1 MFKPEQVGK
10 RTRYTYAKINE
21 VIKMPHLLDIQRK
34 SYEWFLE
41 SGLQNIFDDISP
53 IKDNSGNLVLSFE
66 SFSLGEPKYDINECK
81 NRDATYAAPL
91 RVNVRLVNNDPEN
104 MDIKEQEVF
113 MGDFPLMTETGTFII
128 NGAERVI
135 VSQLVRSPGVYYGKE
150 IDTMGNRLYS
160 STVIPNRGAWIELET
175 DASEVVSVRI
185 DRNRKLPATI
195 LVRALGW
202 DSNEAILDLFWN
214 GQTDENGLPVYDERL
229 IRTLEKDTTTSAE
242 EALVEIYKK
251 LRPGEPPTVDSA
263 RNLFDN
269 LFFDPRRYDFA
280 RVGRYKINKKL
291 GWKSRLFG
299 QVLAQPIVDGETG
312 EIILDAGIFVG
323 EDQIKLVEESGVFA
337 GEGFAEFYIQ
347 SPDGV
352 VSKVI
357 CNNSNLPVEFRT
369 VTREDMIANISY
381 LLNLMDDI
389 GRTDDIDHLGNR
401 RLRCVGE
408 LLQNQFRIGLTRM
421 ERVVRERMTIQDMD
435 TITPQALI
443 NIRPVV
449 AAIKEFFGSSQ
460 LSQFMDQTNPL
471 GELTHK
477 RRLSALGP
485 GGLSRE
491 RAGFEVRDVHHSHY
505 GRMCPIETPEGPNI
519 GLINSLSNY
528 AKVNEFGF
536 IEAPYRKVEKIY
548 GKGKDKDKIV
558 KVRVSDEVV
567 YMTADEEEGLTVA
580 QANAALDSENC
591 FAAEHVAC
599 RRGHDVLEVTPDK
612 VDYMDVSPKEVVSIG
627 TAMIPFLENDDAN
640 RALMGANMQ
649 RQAVPLLRAQAPL
662 VGTGMEYTAATDS
675 GVCVLAKASGKV
687 VRCWGNEIHVLRD
700 SDNKVDVYKLNKF
713 LRSNQSTC
721 FNQKPIVHRGDHVIC
736 GQVLADG
743 PATDGGELA
752 LGFNVLVAFMP
763 WEGYNYEDAILLSE
777 DLCKEDIYTSIHIEE
792 YECDARDTKLGAEE
806 ITRELPNTGEDTLRN
821 LDEDGIICIGAEVKP
836 GDILVGKAT
845 PKGETELTPEERLLR
860 AIFGDKEREVRDTS
874 LRVPHGE
881 SGKVVDVKVFTR
893 ENGDELQ
900 PGVNKLVRVYI
911 AQKRKIHEGDK
922 MAGRH
927 GNKGVVSRVMRK
939 EDMPFL
945 PDGTPV
951 QIVLN
956 PLGVPSRMNIG
967 QVLETHLGYAVQGL
981 GMKIKATDLNIKS
994 VLDRAQTDTAYWD
1007 GIKGIKKLYAQIE
1020 NIKAEIAEDVTVAH
1034 LEADEKISQLTEQ
1047 ILDLVKAEA
1056 EKQLKAQGGYK
1067 RYEELKAIEKEHDAK
1082 AIELFDVEDQEA
1094 PEMDPVLVDELAAI
1108 SDTVSILEKIDSAR
1122 EKRVEI
1128 RKALEDIGYDY
1139 EQFGMPK
1146 PDVAGIH
1153 IATPVFDG
1161 AHESDVF
1168 ETLAIADKSDDGKTV
1183 LYDGRTGEPMDN
1195 RVTVGYVYM
1204 LKLHHLVDDK
1214 IHARSTGPY
1223 SLVTQQPLGGKAQFG
1238 GQRFGEMEVWAL
1250 EAYGA
1255 AYTLQELL
1263 TVKSDDVVGRV
1274 KAYEKIVKGENIPE
1288 PGVPESFKVLLKELQ
1303 SIGLDVKILN
1313 ENQEEV
1319 AIKELDDEDEVNENE
1334 EAIQDVMG
1342 ETVAT
1347 EEVEEQARDV
1357 EELIH
1362 AGQDDD
1368 VIADLGTYESSNNE

>member
-1020 NIKAEIAEDVTVAH
+1020 DIKAEIAEDVTVAH

-1168 ETLAIADKSDDGKTV
+1168 ETLAIADKSDDGKTI